1 MFLPGYPYFKN
12 FKRFREIVRVFSK
25 YGFSYLFS
33 RIRFLER
40 IGVRFLKKE
49 IVENPPW
56 VNLRLA
62 FEELGTTFI
71 KAGQILSSRVDLLP
85 PEYCQELKKLQDEAP
100 AVSFEEVRRVVE
112 EELGTSLENVFWEF
126 DPRPLASASIAQVHR
141 AVLKKSGEKVAVKVQ
156 KPGVREMVVADLE
169 ILSYLARFGER
180 LHGMADS
187 ITFSE
192 LVAEFRK
199 GLLREIDFTFEAVN
213 ARKMR
218 DNFLDFEG
226 VYIPRVFSEL
236 TTSRVMV
243 MELIEGVPLSKMLK
257 EGALDTETAKML
269 AEIGARAIFKMIFED
284 GFFHGDPHPGNLMFR
299 GETRELVYLDFGM
312 VGAID
317 RETRRNI
324 VLLLQAAL
332 EKNAARMIHLLEEEF
347 MEGPIDSSLSLRFE
361 LNEILE
367 HYVASNLREIN
378 LKSLF
383 FDFFHLLRKYQL
395 HFPASLVSLLR
406 ALVVAEGTGRELD
419 PEFSLAP
426 YLSEYLRKVLVRWLS
441 PERIRQDL
449 LDYLLEWE
457 SLLRNFPENAR
468 EIFSQLS
475 SGKFT
480 LRLKSKEIEET
491 NRRLETVSTRLSLS
505 IVLGSLLI
513 GSSLVYIN
521 FPGIRFLSVL
531 GILGYA
537 VAAFLGIV
545 LVFEMLRHH

>member
-12 FKRFREIVRVFSK
+12 FKRFREIVGVFSK

-33 RIRFLER
+33 RVRFLER
-40 IGVRFLKKE
+40 IGVRFLRRE

-100 AVSFEEVRRVVE
+100 TVPFEEIREIVE
-112 EELGTSLENVFWEF
+112 EELGVSLGDIFSEF
-126 DPRPLASASIAQVHR
+126 DPHPLASASIAQVHR
-141 AVLKKSGEKVAVKVQ
+141 AVLKKGGEKVAVKVQ
-156 KPGVREMVVADLE
+156 KPGVKEMVMADLE
-169 ILSYLARFGER
+169 ILSYLARFGEH
-180 LHGMADS
+180 LHGMVES
-187 ITFSE
+187 IAFSE

-257 EGALDTETAKML
+257 EGSLNAETGGML
-269 AEIGARAIFKMIFED
+269 AEIGAKAIFKMIFED

-299 GETRELVYLDFGM
+299 KETRELVYLDFGM

-317 RETRRNI
+317 GETRRNI

-332 EKNAARMIHLLEEEF
+332 EKNAARMIRLLEEEF
-347 MEGPIDSSLSLRFE
+347 MESPIESSLSLRFE

-367 HYVASNLREIN
+367 HYIAANLREIN
-378 LKSLF
+378 LKSFF

-395 HFPASLVSLLR
+395 RFPASLVSLLR

-419 PEFSLAP
+419 PDFSLVP
-426 YLSEYLRKVLVRWLS
+426 YLSEYLKKVLVRWIS
-441 PERIRQDL
+441 PERIKRDL
-449 LDYLLEWE
+449 LDYLLEWD
-457 SLLRNFPENAR
+457 SLLRNFPENTR

-491 NRRLETVSTRLSLS
+491 NRRLETISTRLSLS

-521 FPGIRFLSVL
+521 FPKVRFLSVL

-537 VAAFLGIV
+537 VAALLGIV
-545 LVFEMLRHH
+545 LIFEMLRHH

>member
-12 FKRFREIVRVFSK
+12 FKRFREIVGVFSK

-33 RIRFLER
+33 RVRFLER
-40 IGVRFLKKE
+40 IGVRFLRRE

-100 AVSFEEVRRVVE
+100 AVPFEEIRKVIE
-112 EELGTSLENVFWEF
+112 EELGTSLGNIFSEF
-126 DPRPLASASIAQVHR
+126 DPHPLASASIAQVHR
-141 AVLKKSGEKVAVKVQ
+141 AVLKKSGEKVAVKIQ
-156 KPGVREMVVADLE
+156 KPGVKEMVIADLE
-169 ILSYLARFGER
+169 ILSYLARFGEH
-180 LHGMADS
+180 LHGMVES
-187 ITFSE
+187 ISFSE

-199 GLLREIDFTFEAVN
+199 GLLKEIDFTFEAVN

-226 VYIPRVFSEL
+226 VYIPRIFPEL

-257 EGALDTETAKML
+257 EGNLNTEASKML
-269 AEIGARAIFKMIFED
+269 AEIGAKAIFKMIFED

-299 GETRELVYLDFGM
+299 KETRELVYLDFGM

-317 RETRRNI
+317 SETRRNI

-332 EKNAARMIHLLEEEF
+332 EKNAARMIRLLEEEF
-347 MEGPIDSSLSLRFE
+347 MESPIESSLSLRFE

-367 HYVASNLREIN
+367 HYVAANLREIN

-395 HFPASLVSLLR
+395 RFPASLVSLLR

-419 PEFSLAP
+419 PDFSLAP
-426 YLSEYLRKVLVRWLS
+426 YLSEYLKKVLVRWLS
-441 PERIRQDL
+441 PERIKRDL
-449 LDYLLEWE
+449 LDYLLEWD
-457 SLLRNFPENAR
+457 SLLRNFPENTR

-521 FPGIRFLSVL
+521 FPKVRFLSVL

-545 LVFEMLRHH
+545 LIFEMLRHH